1 MPEVPPNLWYWFLCC
16 LGDVERGIDGKVLE
30 SLPVGAISDPVQ

>member
-1 MPEVPPNLWYWFLCC
+1 MPEIPPTYGTGFLCC
-16 LGDVERGIDGKVLE
+16 LGDVEMGIDGKVLE